1 MDLYSKVP
9 GMERVEFGNGLH
21 AMHFGDHRF
30 NIKDATT
37 AVTPT
42 ARHISPV
49 SEDFC
54 LLSKTLILQVIENLR
69 DCDVAI
75 EEGPVTRSGAVG
87 TLEPVYFRGPVR
99 NPVEVREVVG

>member
-42 ARHISPV
+42 AGTFPLDQRISA
-49 SEDFC
+49 
-54 LLSKTLILQVIENLR
+54 L
-69 DCDVAI
+69 
-75 EEGPVTRSGAVG
+75 
-87 TLEPVYFRGPVR
+87 
-99 NPVEVREVVG
+99 